1 MYTDWMGSHRE
12 LVRKFMKLM
21 NVYAREYC
29 NVKQLYGSQLE
40 LSPARIQTLEFI
52 LESND
57 LKMSEIAATIG
68 ISRTTFSNTVKTLER
83 KGYLR
88 KVFRNGNKKD
98 IYLEVSELGKKLY
111 YDYTT
116 IIYNNWFKYMF
127 EQIDTM
133 SAQDVETLERILE
146 GFAKVF

>member
-1 MYTDWMGSHRE
+1 MYTEWMGSHRE

-40 LSPARIQTLEFI
+40 LSSARIQTLEFI
-52 LESND
+52 LEGKD
-57 LKMSEIAATIG
+57 LKLSEIAATIG
-68 ISRTTFSNTVKTLER
+68 ISRTTFSNTVKTLEK

-88 KVFRNGNKKD
+88 KVFREGNKKD
-98 IYLEVSELGKKLY
+98 IYLEVSEQGKQLY
-111 YDYTT
+111 REYTT
-116 IIYNNWFKYMF
+116 VIYDNWFKYMF

-133 SAQDVETLERILE
+133 SPQDVETLERILE